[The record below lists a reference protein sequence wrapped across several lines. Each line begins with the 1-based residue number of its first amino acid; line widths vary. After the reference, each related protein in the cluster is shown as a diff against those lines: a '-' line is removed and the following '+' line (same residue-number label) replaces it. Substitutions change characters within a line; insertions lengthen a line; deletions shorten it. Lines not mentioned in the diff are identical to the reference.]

1 MDTELPLPSNPSTP
15 STSLGAGSPL
25 GTNSP
30 SPVVETPAVTPSPV
44 ETFSPAGPEA
54 PAVMPFEEK
63 PSIIKRFLP
72 IILILIVLVV
82 GLVVAS
88 KFLLPNVSK
97 VGKSTLIYW
106 GLWEPEGAMAGVI
119 ADFEK
124 ANPDIKVNYLYN
136 SPTEYRERLSSAFA
150 QNKGPDVFRFHNT
163 WVPMFKNELSPVPSS
178 VMDNATY
185 ESTFYPV
192 AAQDLKIGN
201 NYVGIPLEIDGLGMY
216 INEDLFTAAGKT
228 PPTTWDE
235 LRKTASELTTPAQR
249 SRGEI
254 QIAGVALGRTENVD
268 HWSDILAAM
277 MLQNGADL
285 NKPTGQLAE
294 DALTYF
300 TLFSQS
306 DLVWDETLPSS
317 TQLFASGKLAIY
329 FGPSWEAFMIKQ
341 ANPNLNFKILPI
353 PQLTDTNTTWAS
365 YWVEGVSKKSPNQD
379 AAWKFVKYLS
389 GKETMEKLYKTE
401 SDLRLFG
408 EPYSRRELGDL
419 LKDSKYVGAFVQQ
432 AQAAKSG
439 YLSSDTHDNGIN
451 DKIIK
456 YFEDAVNAV
465 NSGKSDSK
473 QALETAS
480 QGVSQVL
487 NQYGISASVVR

>member
-1 MDTELPLPSNPSTP
+1 
-15 STSLGAGSPL
+15 
-25 GTNSP
+25 
-30 SPVVETPAVTPSPV
+30 
-44 ETFSPAGPEA
+44 
-54 PAVMPFEEK
+54 
-63 PSIIKRFLP
+63 
-72 IILILIVLVV
+72 
-82 GLVVAS
+82 
-88 KFLLPNVSK
+88 
-97 VGKSTLIYW
+97 
-106 GLWEPEGAMAGVI
+106 
-119 ADFEK
+119 
-124 ANPDIKVNYLYN
+124 
-136 SPTEYRERLSSAFA
+136 
-150 QNKGPDVFRFHNT
+150 
-163 WVPMFKNELSPVPSS
+163 
-178 VMDNATY
+178 MDNATF

-192 AAQDLKIGN
+192 AARDLKIGN

-216 INEDLFTAAGKT
+216 INEDLFTTAGKT

-249 SRGEI
+249 SRGQI
-254 QIAGVALGRTENVD
+254 QIAGAALGRTENID

-285 NKPTGQLAE
+285 NKPIGQLAE

-306 DLVWDETLPSS
+306 DLVWDETLSSS
-317 TQLFASGKLAIY
+317 TQQFILGKLAIY
-329 FGPSWEAFMIKQ
+329 FGPSWEAFTIKQ

-353 PQLTDTNTTWAS
+353 PQLADTNVTWAS
-365 YWVEGVSKKSPNQD
+365 YWVEGVSKKSPSQE

-389 GKETMEKLYKTE
+389 NKETMQKLYKTE

-408 EPYSRRELGDL
+408 EPYSRRELGDS
-419 LKDSKYVGAFVQQ
+419 LKDSNYVGAFVQQ

-465 NSGKSDSK
+465 NFGKSGAK
-473 QALETAS
+473 QALETTS

-487 NQYGISASVVR
+487 SQYGVSASVVR